1 VQGSQRSYSR
11 RGDSIRRN
19 ERIRKILLV
28 GGLLIAVALIPREP
42 PSDAE
47 ASSTTATASAGS
59 RFSFGLTSESRRL
72 RAELDAAKGE
82 LQLAQAQL
90 ERANNIMRYSAHF
103 KVSADLA
110 SDIYDVALSQ
120 GIEPEL
126 GFRLVKVESRFNPR
140 ATSSAGAIGLTQVI
154 PSTARFFDKGIT
166 REKLYDPRTNL
177 RVGFRYLRTLIDQYN
192 GDVRL
197 ALLVYNRGPLAVETL
212 RSLGIDP
219 SNGYELAVMK
229 GYTGTGVVN

>member
-1 VQGSQRSYSR
+1 VQGSQRSYSH
-11 RGDSIRRN
+11 RGDRIRRN
-19 ERIRKILLV
+19 ERIGKILLI
-28 GGLLIAVALIPREP
+28 GGFCVAVALIPHQP

-47 ASSTTATASAGS
+47 ASSATTTSTS
-59 RFSFGLTSESRRL
+59 RFTFGLTGESRRL

-90 ERANNIMRYSAHF
+90 ERANSIMGFSARF

-110 SDIYDVALSQ
+110 TDIYEVALAQ

-126 GFRLVKVESRFNPR
+126 GFRLVRVESQFNPR

-154 PSTARFFDKGIT
+154 PSTAKYFDKTIT
-166 REKLYDPRTNL
+166 RERLYEPRTNL
-177 RVGFRYLRTLIDQYN
+177 RVGFRYLRTLIDEYH
-192 GDVRL
+192 GDLRL
-197 ALLVYNRGPLAVETL
+197 ALLVYNRGPEAVNTL

-219 SNGYELAVMK
+219 ANGYETAVMK
-229 GYTGTGVVN
+229 GYKGSGVVN